1 MRYNREK
8 KELTFDEAK
17 DKALRLLEF
26 RSHSERELS
35 DKLKRAGAKEED
47 IDEILEFCRNYGFL
61 DDRKYAIAKAKD
73 LKNLKKYGKRRIK
86 SELYSKGI
94 DAEYVEE
101 AVSYLDEDEE
111 DMLLPLVEKRLKGDF
126 EKKNI
131 DKCIRYFSSVTI
143 HEFSLYWHLLL
154 HQKLMPH
161 YFHFVLLKSYLWM
174 PDHHNSVHLL

>member
-47 IDEILEFCRNYGFL
+47 IEEVLDFCRNYGFL

-131 DKCIRYFSSVTI
+131 DKCIRYFMYRGYS
-143 HEFSLYWHLLL
+143 FSDIKNCIDNIKEEYGE
-154 HQKLMPH
+154 
-161 YFHFVLLKSYLWM
+161 
-174 PDHHNSVHLL
+174 

>member
-1 MRYNREK
+1 MFLNRFFK
-8 KELTFDEAK
+8 IFSFVFVLTVSGILFLFPSVRTSIVLKSSDILAIV
-17 DKALRLLEF
+17 DKAVSVPFVVVE
-26 RSHSERELS
+26 S
-35 DKLKRAGAKEED
+35 
-47 IDEILEFCRNYGFL
+47 
-61 DDRKYAIAKAKD
+61 KAKD

-131 DKCIRYFSSVTI
+131 DKCIRYFMYRGYG
-143 HEFSLYWHLLL
+143 FSDIKNCIDNIKEKYGE
-154 HQKLMPH
+154 
-161 YFHFVLLKSYLWM
+161 
-174 PDHHNSVHLL
+174 

>member
-131 DKCIRYFSSVTI
+131 DKCIRYFMYRGYG
-143 HEFSLYWHLLL
+143 FSDIDVYKRQQDRGKPVIQL
-154 HQKLMPH
+154 
-161 YFHFVLLKSYLWM
+161 FRRS
-174 PDHHNSVHLL
+174 D

>member
-1 MRYNREK
+1 M
-8 KELTFDEAK
+8 
-17 DKALRLLEF
+17 
-26 RSHSERELS
+26 
-35 DKLKRAGAKEED
+35 
-47 IDEILEFCRNYGFL
+47 

-131 DKCIRYFSSVTI
+131 DKCIRYFMYRGYGFSDIKNCMAVRKIRQMPKLCSV
-143 HEFSLYWHLLL
+143 YW
-154 HQKLMPH
+154 QMM
-161 YFHFVLLKSYLWM
+161 VLI
-174 PDHHNSVHLL
+174 

>member
-61 DDRKYAIAKAKD
+61 DDRKYSG
-73 LKNLKKYGKRRIK
+73 LQRQRI
-86 SELYSKGI
+86 
-94 DAEYVEE
+94 
-101 AVSYLDEDEE
+101 
-111 DMLLPLVEKRLKGDF
+111 
-126 EKKNI
+126 
-131 DKCIRYFSSVTI
+131 
-143 HEFSLYWHLLL
+143 
-154 HQKLMPH
+154 
-161 YFHFVLLKSYLWM
+161 
-174 PDHHNSVHLL
+174 

>member
-1 MRYNREK
+1 MK
-8 KELTFDEAK
+8 FL
-17 DKALRLLEF
+17 
-26 RSHSERELS
+26 
-35 DKLKRAGAKEED
+35 
-47 IDEILEFCRNYGFL
+47 NYGFFFFC
-61 DDRKYAIAKAKD
+61 KYAIAKAKD

-131 DKCIRYFSSVTI
+131 DKCIRYFMYRGYG
-143 HEFSLYWHLLL
+143 FSDIKNCIDNIKEEYGE
-154 HQKLMPH
+154 
-161 YFHFVLLKSYLWM
+161 
-174 PDHHNSVHLL
+174 

>member
-1 MRYNREK
+1 M
-8 KELTFDEAK
+8 
-17 DKALRLLEF
+17 LEF

-47 IDEILEFCRNYGFL
+47 IDEILEF
-61 DDRKYAIAKAKD
+61 
-73 LKNLKKYGKRRIK
+73 K

-94 DAEYVEE
+94 DTEYVEE

-131 DKCIRYFSSVTI
+131 DKCIRYFMYRGYG
-143 HEFSLYWHLLL
+143 FSDIKNCIDNIKEEYGE
-154 HQKLMPH
+154 
-161 YFHFVLLKSYLWM
+161 
-174 PDHHNSVHLL
+174 

>member
-111 DMLLPLVEKRLKGDF
+111 DMLLKKGLKVTLKRKTLINVYDILCTEVTAFLTLK
-126 EKKNI
+126 I
-131 DKCIRYFSSVTI
+131 V
-143 HEFSLYWHLLL
+143 
-154 HQKLMPH
+154 
-161 YFHFVLLKSYLWM
+161 
-174 PDHHNSVHLL
+174 